1 MLKHVGK
8 MKNNSARVAVVF
20 RTLPGDVHSALVVGT
35 HGLRDM
41 YHDNLM
47 SVLESDSGQQANE
60 LADVLAVRKYPDGT
74 NILEYLHTNGHLKK
88 VPTTTVLMT
97 PDNKT
102 QVPLNELNEVIAKQK
117 GFASVEDLNPAPD
130 ALKPTANDVVA
141 GGYTGAVEAPVEESV
156 PANALPAKPPVKGFE
171 LTPAEMRTRAT
182 ALQQEAARLLKEAD
196 AQDPK
201 PKIKKTKAEA

>member
-8 MKNNSARVAVVF
+8 MKNNSAKVAVVF
-20 RTLPGDVHSALVVGT
+20 RTLPGDVNSALVVGT
-35 HGLRDM
+35 NGLSDM

-88 VPTTTVLMT
+88 VPTKTILMT
-97 PDNKT
+97 PDTKT
-102 QVPLNELNEVIAKQK
+102 LLPLDQLNQIIADQQGIKL
-117 GFASVEDLNPAPD
+117 EDLNPSPEELAP
-130 ALKPTANDVVA
+130 TSSEVVA
-141 GGYTGAVEAPVEESV
+141 GGYTSKVEKKATKKTEDT
-156 PANALPAKPPVKGFE
+156 AKTEAKGFE
-171 LTPAEMRTRAT
+171 LTPAEMRSRAET
-182 ALQQEAARLLKEAD
+182 LQKEAERLLKEAD

-201 PKIKKTKAEA
+201 PKVKKTKSVA

>member
-8 MKNNSARVAVVF
+8 MKNNSAKVAVVF
-20 RTLPGDVHSALVVGT
+20 RTLPGDVNSALVVGT
-35 HGLRDM
+35 NGLSDM

-88 VPTTTVLMT
+88 VPTKTILMT
-97 PDNKT
+97 PDTKT
-102 QVPLNELNEVIAKQK
+102 LLPLDQLNQIIADQQGIKL
-117 GFASVEDLNPAPD
+117 EDLNPSPEELAP
-130 ALKPTANDVVA
+130 TSSEVVA
-141 GGYTGAVEAPVEESV
+141 GGYTGKVEAKAEKAK
-156 PANALPAKPPVKGFE
+156 PATPAKTEAKGFE
-171 LTPAEMRTRAT
+171 LTPAEMRSRAET
-182 ALQQEAARLLKEAD
+182 LQKEAERLLKEAD

-201 PKIKKTKAEA
+201 PKVKKTKSVA

>member
-8 MKNNSARVAVVF
+8 MKNNSAKVAVVF
-20 RTLPGDVHSALVVGT
+20 RTLPGDVNSALVVGT
-35 HGLRDM
+35 NGLSDM

-88 VPTTTVLMT
+88 VPTKTVLMT
-97 PDNKT
+97 PDTKT
-102 QVPLNELNEVIAKQK
+102 LLPLDELNKIIAEQK
-117 GFASVEDLNPAPD
+117 GISVEDLNPAPEEL
-130 ALKPTANDVVA
+130 APTSSEVVA
-141 GGYTGAVEAPVEESV
+141 GGYTGKVEKKTTTKEDA
-156 PANALPAKPPVKGFE
+156 PAKTEAKGFE
-171 LTPAEMRTRAT
+171 LTPAEMRSRAET
-182 ALQQEAARLLKEAD
+182 LQKEAERLLKEAD

-201 PKIKKTKAEA
+201 PKVKKTKSVA